1 MNMKP
6 DCLVCL
12 MNQMLR
18 VTKTLNCDD
27 ESSAKIIEESAKVI
41 SKLDMAQTPPSAAAI
56 LYPDI
61 SKKLN
66 SNDPY
71 FLKKLESTKK
81 ALELLPI
88 AKEKI
93 DESKN
98 RLDSALRAAV
108 AGNVI
113 DFATEVLFDLKKEIE
128 KIFTAEFAID
138 DKELFLEELKEAKR
152 VLIIGD
158 NVGEHIFD
166 KLMMETISKEYPNL
180 KIEYMV
186 RGCPIINDVTVKE
199 AKDAGIDKVAEI
211 IDSGVDTPGF
221 VYERANIAG
230 KESYDKADI
239 ILSKGMGN
247 FECLE
252 SIEESRI
259 YFLFKVKCSVVAN
272 RIDKEVGDLICM
284 KNRG

>member
-186 RGCPIINDVTVKE
+186 SKSCIIVCGPSYRNVISDMY
-199 AKDAGIDKVAEI
+199 I
-211 IDSGVDTPGF
+211 I
-221 VYERANIAG
+221 
-230 KESYDKADI
+230 
-239 ILSKGMGN
+239 
-247 FECLE
+247 
-252 SIEESRI
+252 
-259 YFLFKVKCSVVAN
+259 
-272 RIDKEVGDLICM
+272 
-284 KNRG
+284 